1 MRNYYSLALSLILG
15 SALLAAPLIVQAGG
29 TIKGKV
35 TFSGKVP
42 PPKKFAL
49 EKFPNSPFCSKNPSV
64 QNVKIVEK
72 MVEIEGKGGKKKVKQ
87 TVATGDRLLKEV
99 EVDANKG
106 LKNAVVSVRGI
117 KDLEWMKGYKRTEV
131 IAKLCEFLPY
141 TGVVISMSKSLKKK
155 GVKAK
160 FYVENTDADP
170 DDPKSKEG
178 VLHNPH
184 GFDVLG
190 AKSKTLFNI
199 GLARKGDTMEK
210 PLKMKF
216 ARKGSVMRLQC
227 DQHEFMQGWF
237 LLVTNPHYTVVNTD
251 GTFEIKDVPA
261 GKHKVLVWHPVVA
274 KNVVKK
280 AIEIEVDVKDGATV
294 EANFDI
300 KKK

>member
-1 MRNYYSLALSLILG
+1 MRNHYSLVLSLILG
-15 SALLAAPLIVQAGG
+15 SALLIAPLIVQAGG

-49 EKFPNSPFCSKNPSV
+49 EKFPNSPFCSKNP
-64 QNVKIVEK
+64 NVENVEIVET
-72 MVEIEGKGGKKKVKQ
+72 EESGAIKKIAK
-87 TVATGDRLLKEV
+87 GDRLLKEV

-117 KDLEWMKGYKRTEV
+117 KDKKWMKGYKRTEV

-141 TGVVISMSKSLKKK
+141 TGVLVNK
-155 GVKAK
+155 GK

-184 GFDVLG
+184 SFDVLG
-190 AKSKTLFNI
+190 AKSSTLFNI
-199 GLARKGDTMEK
+199 GLARKGDTLEK
-210 PLKMKF
+210 KIKMRM
-216 ARKGSVMRLQC
+216 ARKGSVLRLQC

-237 LLVTNPHYTVVNTD
+237 LPVTNPHYTVVNPD

-261 GKHKVLVWHPVVA
+261 GKHTVLVWHPIVA
-274 KNVVKK
+274 KNAKGKK
-280 AIEIEVDVKDGATV
+280 AIEIEVDVKDGGTV

>member
-1 MRNYYSLALSLILG
+1 MRNHYSLVLSLILG
-15 SALLAAPLIVQAGG
+15 SALLVAPLIAQAGG

-49 EKFPNSPFCSKNPSV
+49 EKFPNSPFCSKNPNAE
-64 QNVKIVEK
+64 NVEIVET
-72 MVEIEGKGGKKKVKQ
+72 EENGAKKKIAK
-87 TVATGDRLLKEV
+87 GDRLLKEV

-117 KDLEWMKGYKRTEV
+117 KDKKWMKGYKRTEV

-141 TGVVISMSKSLKKK
+141 TGVLVNK
-155 GVKAK
+155 GK

-184 GFDVLG
+184 SFDVLG
-190 AKSKTLFNI
+190 AKSSTLFNI
-199 GLARKGDTMEK
+199 GLARKGDTLEK
-210 PLKMKF
+210 KIKMRM
-216 ARKGSVMRLQC
+216 ARKGSVLRLQC
-227 DQHEFMQGWF
+227 DQHEFMQGWY
-237 LLVTNPHYTVVNTD
+237 LPVTNPHYTVVNTD

-261 GKHKVLVWHPVVA
+261 GKHTVLVWHPVVA
-274 KNVVKK
+274 KNVIGKK